1 MYFILFISKK
11 VQVRNLKKKPSWV
24 PLMGDPAGID
34 RCNTRDGVATAV
46 AHAGLV
52 GPVPDLFL

>member
-1 MYFILFISKK
+1 
-11 VQVRNLKKKPSWV
+11 
-24 PLMGDPAGID
+24 MGDPAGID